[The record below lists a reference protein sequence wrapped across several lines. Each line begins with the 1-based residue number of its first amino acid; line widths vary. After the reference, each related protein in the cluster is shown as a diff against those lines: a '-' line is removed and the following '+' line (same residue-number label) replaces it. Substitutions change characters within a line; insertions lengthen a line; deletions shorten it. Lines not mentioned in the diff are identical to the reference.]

1 MDNLNALDQEF
12 LQNNPEMAKF
22 FFSKEN
28 TVATKLIA
36 ERLKIS
42 KSIEDVAAELNITT
56 KTIVQIENGHL
67 NDLSALEQLV
77 NFYGVK
83 STDIDFFLNSEL
95 QVV

>member
-42 KSIEDVAAELNITT
+42 KSTCF
-56 KTIVQIENGHL
+56 
-67 NDLSALEQLV
+67 LS
-77 NFYGVK
+77 
-83 STDIDFFLNSEL
+83 FLCE
-95 QVV
+95 